1 MLTKRQTE
9 TFEFIDAEITRT
21 GGTSPSFDEIKD
33 HLCLKSKSGV
43 FRLMRA
49 LEDRGFIRRERCS
62 RRAITILCRP
72 GDIHADTDAEFATI
86 PEDPADIEAQIEA
99 LHVLIAARLTALDKI
114 SYARAAEGADT
125 ESDFSKHGRLLRT
138 NDFEYSIV

>member
-33 HLCLKSKSGV
+33 HLGLKSKSGV

-49 LEDRGFIRRERCS
+49 LEDRGFIYRERRS

-72 GDIHADTDAEFATI
+72 GDEHAVADAGFATI
-86 PEDPADIEAQIEA
+86 PEDPADIEVEIEA
-99 LHVLIAARLTALDKI
+99 LQGLIAARLTALDKMT
-114 SYARAAEGADT
+114 YARAAEGADT
-125 ESDFSKHGRLLRT
+125 EIDFSKHGRSPRAD
-138 NDFEYSIV
+138 DFEYAIV